1 LRDTRQEIIHF
12 WFEETEPRLWFQ
24 RSDEFDS
31 IIKDRFA
38 MTYNM
43 AKDGLCNGWNV
54 DADGCLALC
63 LLLDQFPRRMFR
75 GTAAEFET
83 DERALLIAKQ
93 AISKASTRCL
103 RPKSAFS
110 FISRSNTASASRTR
124 KRISSFLNPCRK
136 KIQWPISLPSNAT
149 RLSKNMAATRNEM
162 PHWAGKTHPRKK
174 PIWWRRTLSDII
186 WLRGA
191 NHARSSADP

>member
-1 LRDTRQEIIHF
+1 MRDTRQEITHF

-93 AISKASTRCL
+93 AISKGFDQVLS
-103 RPKSAFS
+103 PE
-110 FISRSNTASASRTR
+110 
-124 KRISSFLNPCRK
+124 KRFFLYIPFEH
-136 KIQWPISLPSNAT
+136 SE
-149 RLSKNMAATRNEM
+149 RLSDQKKNLELFKSMQDENPVAHFVA
-162 PHWAGKTHPRKK
+162 
-174 PIWWRRTLSDII
+174 
-186 WLRGA
+186 
-191 NHARSSADP
+191 

>member
-1 LRDTRQEIIHF
+1 LRDTRQEIVHF

-93 AISKASTRCL
+93 AISKGFDQLLT
-103 RPKSAFS
+103 PE
-110 FISRSNTASASRTR
+110 
-124 KRISSFLNPCRK
+124 KRFFLYIPFEH
-136 KIQWPISLPSNAT
+136 SE
-149 RLSKNMAATRNEM
+149 RLSDQKKNLELFKSMQDENPVAHFVAQQRYAVIEKYGRYPERNAALGRENTPEEKAYLVAKN
-162 PHWAGKTHPRKK
+162 
-174 PIWWRRTLSDII
+174 SF
-186 WLRGA
+186 
-191 NHARSSADP
+191 

>member
-93 AISKASTRCL
+93 AISKGFDQVLT
-103 RPKSAFS
+103 PE
-110 FISRSNTASASRTR
+110 
-124 KRISSFLNPCRK
+124 KRFFLYIPFEH
-136 KIQWPISLPSNAT
+136 SE
-149 RLSKNMAATRNEM
+149 RLSDQKKNLELFKSMQEENPVAYFVAQQRYAVIEKYGRYPERNAALGRENTPEEKAYLVAKN
-162 PHWAGKTHPRKK
+162 
-174 PIWWRRTLSDII
+174 SF
-186 WLRGA
+186 
-191 NHARSSADP
+191 

>member
-1 LRDTRQEIIHF
+1 MRDTRQEITHF

-31 IIKDRFA
+31 IIKDRFT

-75 GTAAEFET
+75 GVAAEFET

-93 AISKASTRCL
+93 AISKGFDQVLS
-103 RPKSAFS
+103 PE
-110 FISRSNTASASRTR
+110 
-124 KRISSFLNPCRK
+124 KRFFLYIPFEH
-136 KIQWPISLPSNAT
+136 SE
-149 RLSKNMAATRNEM
+149 RLSDQKKNLELFKSMQDENPVAYFVAQQRYAVIEKYGRYPERNAALGRETTPEEKAYLVAKN
-162 PHWAGKTHPRKK
+162 
-174 PIWWRRTLSDII
+174 SF
-186 WLRGA
+186 
-191 NHARSSADP
+191 

>member
-1 LRDTRQEIIHF
+1 MRDTRQEITHF

-43 AKDGLCNGWNV
+43 AKDGLCNSWNI

-93 AISKASTRCL
+93 AVSKGFDQILS
-103 RPKSAFS
+103 PE
-110 FISRSNTASASRTR
+110 
-124 KRISSFLNPCRK
+124 KRFFLYIPFEH
-136 KIQWPISLPSNAT
+136 SE
-149 RLSKNMAATRNEM
+149 RLSDQKKNLDLFKSMQDENPVAYFVAQQRYAVIEKHGRYPERNAALGRENTPEEKAYLVAKN
-162 PHWAGKTHPRKK
+162 
-174 PIWWRRTLSDII
+174 SF
-186 WLRGA
+186 
-191 NHARSSADP
+191 

>member
-1 LRDTRQEIIHF
+1 MRDTRQEIVHF

-24 RSDEFDS
+24 RSNEFDS

-93 AISKASTRCL
+93 AISKGFDQVLS
-103 RPKSAFS
+103 PE
-110 FISRSNTASASRTR
+110 
-124 KRISSFLNPCRK
+124 KRFFLYIPFEH
-136 KIQWPISLPSNAT
+136 SE
-149 RLSKNMAATRNEM
+149 RLSDQKKNLELFKSMQDENPVAYFVAQQRYAVIEKYGRYPERNAALGRETTPEEKAYLVAKN
-162 PHWAGKTHPRKK
+162 
-174 PIWWRRTLSDII
+174 SF
-186 WLRGA
+186 
-191 NHARSSADP
+191 

>member
-1 LRDTRQEIIHF
+1 LRDTRQEIVHF

-93 AISKASTRCL
+93 AISKGFDQVLT
-103 RPKSAFS
+103 PE
-110 FISRSNTASASRTR
+110 
-124 KRISSFLNPCRK
+124 KRFFLYIPFEH
-136 KIQWPISLPSNAT
+136 SE
-149 RLSKNMAATRNEM
+149 RLSDQKKNLELFKSMQDENPVAHFVAQQRYAVIEKYGRYPERNAALGRENTPEEKAYLVAKN
-162 PHWAGKTHPRKK
+162 
-174 PIWWRRTLSDII
+174 SF
-186 WLRGA
+186 
-191 NHARSSADP
+191 

>member
-1 LRDTRQEIIHF
+1 LRDTRQEITHF

-93 AISKASTRCL
+93 AISKGFDQVLS
-103 RPKSAFS
+103 PE
-110 FISRSNTASASRTR
+110 
-124 KRISSFLNPCRK
+124 KRFFLYIPFEH
-136 KIQWPISLPSNAT
+136 SE
-149 RLSKNMAATRNEM
+149 RLSDQKKNLELFKSMQDENPVAHFVAQQRYAVIEKYGRYPERNAAMGRENTPEEKAYLVAKN
-162 PHWAGKTHPRKK
+162 
-174 PIWWRRTLSDII
+174 SF
-186 WLRGA
+186 
-191 NHARSSADP
+191 

>member
-1 LRDTRQEIIHF
+1 MRDTRQEITHF

-31 IIKDRFA
+31 IIKDRFT

-43 AKDGLCNGWNV
+43 AKDWLCNGWNV

-93 AISKASTRCL
+93 AISKGFDQVLS
-103 RPKSAFS
+103 PE
-110 FISRSNTASASRTR
+110 
-124 KRISSFLNPCRK
+124 KRFFLYIPFEH
-136 KIQWPISLPSNAT
+136 SE
-149 RLSKNMAATRNEM
+149 RLSDQKKNLELFKSMQDENPVAHFVAQQRYAVIEKYGRYPERNAAMGRENTPEEKAYLVAKN
-162 PHWAGKTHPRKK
+162 
-174 PIWWRRTLSDII
+174 SF
-186 WLRGA
+186 
-191 NHARSSADP
+191 

>member
-1 LRDTRQEIIHF
+1 MRDTRQEITHF

-31 IIKDRFA
+31 IIKDRFT

-75 GTAAEFET
+75 GVAAEFET

-93 AISKASTRCL
+93 AI
-103 RPKSAFS
+103 
-110 FISRSNTASASRTR
+110 
-124 KRISSFLNPCRK
+124 
-136 KIQWPISLPSNAT
+136 
-149 RLSKNMAATRNEM
+149 
-162 PHWAGKTHPRKK
+162 
-174 PIWWRRTLSDII
+174 
-186 WLRGA
+186 
-191 NHARSSADP
+191 

>member
-1 LRDTRQEIIHF
+1 LRDTRQEITHF

-31 IIKDRFA
+31 IIKDRFT

-75 GTAAEFET
+75 GVAAEFET

-93 AISKASTRCL
+93 AISKGFDQVLS
-103 RPKSAFS
+103 PE
-110 FISRSNTASASRTR
+110 
-124 KRISSFLNPCRK
+124 KRFFLYIPFEH
-136 KIQWPISLPSNAT
+136 SE
-149 RLSKNMAATRNEM
+149 RLSDQKKNLELFKSMQDENPVAYFVAQQRYAVIEKYGRYPERNAAL
-162 PHWAGKTHPRKK
+162 
-174 PIWWRRTLSDII
+174 RRETTPEEKAYLVAKNSF
-186 WLRGA
+186 
-191 NHARSSADP
+191 

>member
-1 LRDTRQEIIHF
+1 MRDTRQEIVHF

-93 AISKASTRCL
+93 AISKGFDQVLT
-103 RPKSAFS
+103 PE
-110 FISRSNTASASRTR
+110 
-124 KRISSFLNPCRK
+124 KRFFLYIPFEH
-136 KIQWPISLPSNAT
+136 SE
-149 RLSKNMAATRNEM
+149 RLSDQKKNLELFKSMQDENPVAHFVAQQRYAVIEKYGRYPERNAALGRENTPEEKAYLVAKN
-162 PHWAGKTHPRKK
+162 
-174 PIWWRRTLSDII
+174 SF
-186 WLRGA
+186 
-191 NHARSSADP
+191 

>member
-1 LRDTRQEIIHF
+1 MRDTRQEITHF

-31 IIKDRFA
+31 IITDRFA

-43 AKDGLCNGWNV
+43 AKVGLCNGWNV

-93 AISKASTRCL
+93 AISKGFDQVLS
-103 RPKSAFS
+103 PE
-110 FISRSNTASASRTR
+110 
-124 KRISSFLNPCRK
+124 KRFFLYIPFEH
-136 KIQWPISLPSNAT
+136 SE
-149 RLSKNMAATRNEM
+149 RLSDQKKNLELFKSMQDENPVAHFVAQQRYAVIEKYGRYPERNAAMGRENTPEEKAYLVAKN
-162 PHWAGKTHPRKK
+162 
-174 PIWWRRTLSDII
+174 SF
-186 WLRGA
+186 
-191 NHARSSADP
+191 

>member
-1 LRDTRQEIIHF
+1 MRDTRQEITHF

-93 AISKASTRCL
+93 AISKGFDQVLS
-103 RPKSAFS
+103 PE
-110 FISRSNTASASRTR
+110 
-124 KRISSFLNPCRK
+124 KRFFLYIPFEH
-136 KIQWPISLPSNAT
+136 SE
-149 RLSKNMAATRNEM
+149 RLSDQKKNLELFKSMQDENPVAHFVAQQRYAVIEKYGRYPERNAAMGRENTPEEKAYLVAKN
-162 PHWAGKTHPRKK
+162 
-174 PIWWRRTLSDII
+174 SF
-186 WLRGA
+186 
-191 NHARSSADP
+191 

>member
-1 LRDTRQEIIHF
+1 MRDTRQEITHF

-93 AISKASTRCL
+93 AISKGFDQVLS
-103 RPKSAFS
+103 PE
-110 FISRSNTASASRTR
+110 
-124 KRISSFLNPCRK
+124 KRFFLYIPFEH
-136 KIQWPISLPSNAT
+136 SE
-149 RLSKNMAATRNEM
+149 RLSDQKKNLELFKSMQDENPVAHFVAQQRYAVIEKYGRYPERNAAL
-162 PHWAGKTHPRKK
+162 
-174 PIWWRRTLSDII
+174 RRETTPEEKAYLVAKNSF
-186 WLRGA
+186 
-191 NHARSSADP
+191 

>member
-1 LRDTRQEIIHF
+1 MRDTRQEITHF

-63 LLLDQFPRRMFR
+63 LLLDQFPRRRFR

-93 AISKASTRCL
+93 AISKGFDQVLS
-103 RPKSAFS
+103 PE
-110 FISRSNTASASRTR
+110 
-124 KRISSFLNPCRK
+124 KRFFLYIPFEH
-136 KIQWPISLPSNAT
+136 SE
-149 RLSKNMAATRNEM
+149 RLSDQKKNLELFKSMQDENPVAHFVAQQRYAVIEKYGRYPERNAAMGRENTPEEKAYLVAKN
-162 PHWAGKTHPRKK
+162 
-174 PIWWRRTLSDII
+174 SF
-186 WLRGA
+186 
-191 NHARSSADP
+191 

>member
-1 LRDTRQEIIHF
+1 MRDTRQEIIHF
-12 WFEETEPRLWFQ
+12 WFSETEPRLWFQ
-24 RSDEFDS
+24 RSVEFDS

-43 AKDGLCNGWNV
+43 ARDGLCNSWNT

-93 AISKASTRCL
+93 AVSKGFDQVLS
-103 RPKSAFS
+103 PE
-110 FISRSNTASASRTR
+110 
-124 KRISSFLNPCRK
+124 KRFFLYIPFEH
-136 KIQWPISLPSNAT
+136 SE
-149 RLSKNMAATRNEM
+149 RLSDQKKNLELFKSMQDENPVAYFVAQQRYAVIEKYGRYPERNAA
-162 PHWAGKTHPRKK
+162 
-174 PIWWRRTLSDII
+174 LSRENTPEEKAY
-186 WLRGA
+186 LVA
-191 NHARSSADP
+191 KNSF

>member
-1 LRDTRQEIIHF
+1 MRDTRQEITHF

-93 AISKASTRCL
+93 AISKGFDQVLS
-103 RPKSAFS
+103 PE
-110 FISRSNTASASRTR
+110 
-124 KRISSFLNPCRK
+124 KRFFLYIPLEH
-136 KIQWPISLPSNAT
+136 SE
-149 RLSKNMAATRNEM
+149 RLSDQKKNLELFKSMQDENPVAHFVAQQRYAVIEKYGRYPERNAAMGRENTPEEKAYLVAKN
-162 PHWAGKTHPRKK
+162 
-174 PIWWRRTLSDII
+174 SF
-186 WLRGA
+186 
-191 NHARSSADP
+191 

>member
-1 LRDTRQEIIHF
+1 MRDTRQEIVHF

-93 AISKASTRCL
+93 AISKGFDQLLT
-103 RPKSAFS
+103 PE
-110 FISRSNTASASRTR
+110 
-124 KRISSFLNPCRK
+124 KRFFLYIPFEH
-136 KIQWPISLPSNAT
+136 SE
-149 RLSKNMAATRNEM
+149 RLSDQKKNLELFKSMQDENPVAHFVAQQRYAVIEKYGRYPERNAALGRENTPEEKAYLVAKN
-162 PHWAGKTHPRKK
+162 
-174 PIWWRRTLSDII
+174 SF
-186 WLRGA
+186 
-191 NHARSSADP
+191 